1 MIIKIAESIHAG
13 AIRDI
18 YAPFVQEGFVTFE
31 TQVPEIEDFEKRIAH
46 YTERYPWLVMEED
59 GVVLGYAYAS
69 AYRER
74 VAYQWV
80 VECSVYV
87 QGNHQKK
94 GIAAKLY
101 EALFD
106 LLRLQGLYKVYAVI
120 TVPNPQS
127 VGFHEKMGFTWFATY
142 ENVGYKAGKW
152 CDVGWWQLTL
162 TEPDN
167 SIPSAP
173 IPFPQLDNS
182 AVDNILKKYST

>member
-1 MIIKIAESIHAG
+1 MTIKIVESIHAG

-18 YAPFVQEGFVTFE
+18 YAPFVQDGFVTFE
-31 TQVPEIEDFEKRIAH
+31 TQVPEVEDFEKRIAH

-87 QGNHQKK
+87 HGDHQKK

-127 VGFHEKMGFTWFATY
+127 VGFHERMGFTWFATY

>member
-1 MIIKIAESIHAG
+1 MKIIKAQPVHAG
-13 AIRDI
+13 PIRNI
-18 YAPFVQEGFVTFE
+18 YAPFVENGFVTFE
-31 TQVPEIEDFEKRIAH
+31 TQVPDIEVFEERIIH
-46 YTERYPWLVMEED
+46 YTQKYPWLVMEED
-59 GVVLGYAYAS
+59 ETVLGYAYAS

-74 VAYQWV
+74 IAYQWV

-87 QGNHQKK
+87 HADHQKK

-120 TVPNPQS
+120 TIPNAQS
-127 VGFHEKMGFTWFATY
+127 VGFHEKMEFKWFATY

-152 CDVGWWQLTL
+152 CNVGWWQLTL
-162 TEPDN
+162 TEPDE

-173 IPFPQLDNS
+173 TPFPKLDNT
-182 AVDNILKKYST
+182 AVENILNKYSN

>member
-1 MIIKIAESIHAG
+1 MKIKIAKPIHAA
-13 AIRDI
+13 AIRAI
-18 YAPFVQEGFVTFE
+18 YTPFVQDGFVTFE
-31 TQVPEIEDFEKRIAH
+31 TEVPDIEVFEERIAH
-46 YTERYPWLVMEED
+46 YTKRYPWLVMEED
-59 GVVLGYAYAS
+59 GAVLGYAYAS

-74 VAYQWV
+74 IAYQWV

-87 QGNHQKK
+87 HADHQKK
-94 GIAAKLY
+94 GVAAKLY

-106 LLRLQGLYKVYAVI
+106 ILRLQGLYKVYAVI

-127 VGFHEKMGFTWFATY
+127 VGFHERMGFTWFATY

-167 SIPSAP
+167 SIPPAP
-173 IPFPQLDNS
+173 TPFPLLDNS
-182 AVDNILKKYST
+182 VVENILNKYSN